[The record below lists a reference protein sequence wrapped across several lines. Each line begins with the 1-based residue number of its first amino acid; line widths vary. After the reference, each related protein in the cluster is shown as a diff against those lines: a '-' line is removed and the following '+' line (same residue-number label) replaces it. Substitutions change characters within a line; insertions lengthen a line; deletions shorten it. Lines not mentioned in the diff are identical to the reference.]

1 MITLHFPH
9 WNDISQYIKTAPLLE
24 KNPSSFDAA
33 VEAAEDAS
41 PRLFPNNHKPN
52 SHITQD
58 HDQYQLNKTVDSN
71 KNNDSNAN
79 QNNHV

>member
-41 PRLFPNNHKPN
+41 PRLFPN
-52 SHITQD
+52 
-58 HDQYQLNKTVDSN
+58 KTT
-71 KNNDSNAN
+71 N
-79 QNNHV
+79 QTLILLKIMINTNLIKL